1 MSMEFPKVDNKLA
14 FFDYDWTLVV
24 HNYSKDYLAAF
35 VDGYLRDCYY
45 MLTKIE
51 EEHAGDKPLPC
62 MQWYVNKLFENG
74 YGIFV
79 ITHEMNNLRDELK
92 KRKLKE
98 FYSDIPVTYLTVD
111 CPEHKVDMIEAV
123 ALSEGCEL
131 SDVIFV
137 DDKMETVNMA
147 KAAGIDA
154 KYLSDIA
161 LLYETRYA
169 AWQQGT
175 VLKPKGV
182 EETVKEDSSPKAYD
196 FRATPGFSDE
206 GFNDVFEECRRLAE
220 MNGRNGDSRDGST
233 QL

>member
-1 MSMEFPKVDNKLA
+1 MEMEFPKTNNKLA

-24 HNYSKDYLAAF
+24 HNYSKEYLAAF

-45 MLTKIE
+45 MLTKLE
-51 EEHAGDKPLPC
+51 EEHVNDKALPC

-79 ITHEMNNLRDELK
+79 ITHEMNNLRD
-92 KRKLKE
+92 KLKQE
-98 FYSDIPVTYLTVD
+98 KLALFYPDIPVTYLTVD
-111 CPEHKVDMIEAV
+111 CPEHKIDMMQAV
-123 ALSEGCEL
+123 ALSEECDL

-137 DDKMETVNMA
+137 DDRMETVNMA

-169 AWQQGT
+169 GWEQGT
-175 VLKPKGV
+175 TLKPKGF
-182 EETVKEDSSPKAYD
+182 EEYIKEDPSLMVKGIPEEVQ
-196 FRATPGFSDE
+196 GFSDE
-206 GFNDVFEECRRLAE
+206 GLEDVFEECRRLAE
-220 MNGRNGDSRDGST
+220 MNGRDGTT